1 MDVEEA
7 YRILDLEVGSTLTE
21 VKEQYKLL
29 LQFYHPDKHTKS
41 PEKLK
46 HKATLK
52 YAEIDQA
59 YKYIQKNPSKKKS
72 TPPPPKKKKTSSAKE
87 KDLYSPFW
95 IVKENEKTG
104 EIKYHLKTNS
114 LTRLLEKQGFSIY
127 KEGGEDNTGGAE
139 SYIQDVSESIF
150 KSW

>member
-46 HKATLK
+46 HKATLR
-52 YAEIDQA
+52 YAENRSN
-59 YKYIQKNPSKKKS
+59 IQVHPRRNPHHHHQRKRKLHLLKKKIS
-72 TPPPPKKKKTSSAKE
+72 TVHS
-87 KDLYSPFW
+87 
-95 IVKENEKTG
+95 G
-104 EIKYHLKTNS
+104 
-114 LTRLLEKQGFSIY
+114 
-127 KEGGEDNTGGAE
+127 
-139 SYIQDVSESIF
+139 
-150 KSW
+150 